1 MVQYIEKIIYQIY
14 FGGRMNENQIK
25 ELTKFCLDNGHRKL
39 NDDEKE
45 IIKFAIDQSSNLDEL
60 LQVMLVSLG
69 FDFNR

>member
-1 MVQYIEKIIYQIY
+1 
-14 FGGRMNENQIK
+14 MNENQIK

-45 IIKFAIDQSSNLDEL
+45 IIKSAIDQSSNLGEL